1 MAKAFGKDVAKTSD
15 NKDAS
20 KLAIKKKLREM
31 KNEIDQHNPE
41 EVKKFYQEQL
51 IRKMQDESQMS
62 LRALKDHIR

>member
-1 MAKAFGKDVAKTSD
+1 MAKAFGKDIAKTSE

-51 IRKMQDESQMS
+51 IRKM
-62 LRALKDHIR
+62 